1 MEVNPMSRLV
11 SILLVL
17 VLLLTASATLFVSAE
32 AGESGTIDDIISK
45 NKEDE
50 LPELPYTPA
59 TETVYVRKFT
69 KAPAIDGSVSEA
81 EWGKPTLENIHD
93 DGKGAF
99 PSTFANRTNNASR
112 ADEIKEGALSFS
124 LWLRWDSDNLY
135 LAVMTEDKTPFNSW
149 IKTEPLKMWNGDSL
163 QVGFN
168 SVGNWAMQY
177 GQKPNAFESTN
188 TYSKGVFAVDNKAT
202 YGYAG
207 LAGPFV
213 NAAPSD
219 TNAVVKNNGSITTY
233 EIAIAWSAL
242 LGAEDS
248 PAAGDIYG
256 LALALVSGSAKAID
270 NFLTWGDL
278 CLGEPNNAENKKST
292 VVSSQRVGDNKIIL
306 SSLAFDS
313 KEADPE
319 VKKYTVT
326 FYNNNDGE
334 KTKISSYVCEA
345 QDCLREPE
353 MKDQNGLAFSHWEG
367 NYDVALRGEITEDIE
382 LVAAYT
388 KMYKVVFRKSKD
400 SSPLL
405 YRQVPAGTCL
415 KDPSARVKNF
425 LRWSSDEYKNVQS
438 DLDIYAITSDVTQ
451 DGSGGG
457 SSLWWLWVIIGGV
470 VVVGGGAAAFLV
482 LQKKKA
488 STPKK

>member
-1 MEVNPMSRLV
+1 M
-11 SILLVL
+11 
-17 VLLLTASATLFVSAE
+17 
-32 AGESGTIDDIISK
+32 
-45 NKEDE
+45 
-50 LPELPYTPA
+50 
-59 TETVYVRKFT
+59 
-69 KAPAIDGSVSEA
+69 
-81 EWGKPTLENIHD
+81 
-93 DGKGAF
+93 
-99 PSTFANRTNNASR
+99 
-112 ADEIKEGALSFS
+112 
-124 LWLRWDSDNLY
+124 
-135 LAVMTEDKTPFNSW
+135 
-149 IKTEPLKMWNGDSL
+149 
-163 QVGFN
+163 
-168 SVGNWAMQY
+168 
-177 GQKPNAFESTN
+177 
-188 TYSKGVFAVDNKAT
+188 
-202 YGYAG
+202 
-207 LAGPFV
+207 
-213 NAAPSD
+213 
-219 TNAVVKNNGSITTY
+219 
-233 EIAIAWSAL
+233 
-242 LGAEDS
+242 
-248 PAAGDIYG
+248 
-256 LALALVSGSAKAID
+256 
-270 NFLTWGDL
+270 
-278 CLGEPNNAENKKST
+278 
-292 VVSSQRVGDNKIIL
+292 VSSQRVGDNKIIL